1 MRAGLKNRRAMG
13 DGDGDGMAWPR
24 SAPWAVAV
32 LSFSSDGMAMA
43 CRCSTAQRALQ
54 WQREQQGH
62 QHGPSWQQPLII
74 MLIIAVGGGGREELA
89 SAPPS
94 FLIKI
99 VGATN
104 ERGKIRRPPPPTAMI
119 NIIISGLLSL
129 ESATPPP
136 LPSSP
141 TPLPPSMPCEAA
153 QERGHGPEPRAG
165 WPFKAVH
172 GGSS

>member
-74 MLIIAVGGGGREELA
+74 MLIIAVGGGGRRIFPLSLVAPTIFIRKLGGADA
-89 SAPPS
+89 SSSRPAPLHSRPGCAYFLGSVLFLSQVLPSTTCSRTS
-94 FLIKI
+94 FLTIY
-99 VGATN
+99 
-104 ERGKIRRPPPPTAMI
+104 
-119 NIIISGLLSL
+119 NILSRQNITKNNHD
-129 ESATPPP
+129 ESP
-136 LPSSP
+136 
-141 TPLPPSMPCEAA
+141 
-153 QERGHGPEPRAG
+153 HID
-165 WPFKAVH
+165 K
-172 GGSS
+172 

>member
-74 MLIIAVGGGGREELA
+74 MLIIAVGGGGRRIF
-89 SAPPS
+89 P
-94 FLIKI
+94 
-99 VGATN
+99 
-104 ERGKIRRPPPPTAMI
+104 
-119 NIIISGLLSL
+119 LSL
-129 ESATPPP
+129 VAPTIFIRKLGGADASSSRPAPLDSAGMCVFLGERIVFVPG
-136 LPSSP
+136 
-141 TPLPPSMPCEAA
+141 AA
-153 QERGHGPEPRAG
+153 INNL
-165 WPFKAVH
+165 
-172 GGSS
+172 